1 MLVALPAPSGSESS
15 TSRKHCRSAVSQR
28 TRPTRALDRQDRFRT
43 AARLAHLHCLPVRRH
58 VVELNL
64 PRTRLRRAPRARS
77 EVRGGGVGR
86 APTGQCGLGNS
97 GELPRVPGSLPS
109 CLFRTVFLL
118 VRWCGLPLHP
128 VKAAR
133 SHCGSR
139 YSYSFYR
146 RWCSGL
152 AQASVRPRHLGLRG
166 GRARGRP
173 HPSGESRAP
182 PDMSARRHASGRT
195 LEFDR
200 ALPARLNLN
209 NCVCLLCVY
218 LKEANSAGGV

>member
-86 APTGQCGLGNS
+86 APTGQCGLGNR
-97 GELPRVPGSLPS
+97 GELPRVPGSRLPARS
-109 CLFRTVFLL
+109 ATARASVAVGGARGGGKTSPVFGRQTFERRSLSAG
-118 VRWCGLPLHP
+118 RSSTARSSACRRAGPPWDISGPPRDRPGLDPQGRGPPRNAPRL
-128 VKAAR
+128 AAR
-133 SHCGSR
+133 
-139 YSYSFYR
+139 R
-146 RWCSGL
+146 R
-152 AQASVRPRHLGLRG
+152 
-166 GRARGRP
+166 RARGRRRP
-173 HPSGESRAP
+173 ARAP
-182 PDMSARRHASGRT
+182 
-195 LEFDR
+195 
-200 ALPARLNLN
+200 RL
-209 NCVCLLCVY
+209 
-218 LKEANSAGGV
+218 SD